1 MYMECRTVWGTQDIL
16 PATMAAAVE
25 DATAAAAAHGV
36 LLVSGMEIDS
46 VQFIP

>member
-25 DATAAAAAHGV
+25 DATAAAHGV